1 MMFLCLRPFE
11 SIKRKISIRSQ
22 SLLALLNLV
31 QRVATYL
38 PTGVVR
44 MRHLQPLASNAV
56 QHASPVAW

>member
-44 MRHLQPLASNAV
+44 MRHLQTLASNAV